1 MYFFSKSFRLFGY
14 SKVLLILKCTYLFQ
28 IRKNNEKI
36 KPFYVFL
43 VHHNLWFVFVF
54 FYSLCSRYN
63 HFKSDLVQFWYI
75 YSFWHF
81 FLTHF
86 KLIRYFQGFRSTII
100 IPMNFHSQHAVF
112 FFIRWSSFVPVT
124 ITTTTMAMTMT
135 KNRQKGIRKINFMYG
150 KLIWIFRYFIFRGAA
165 RDYVCVRDRIDLT
178 CTSNK
183 MYDGRNSKYILFFFQ
198 WFFFVVS

>member
-1 MYFFSKSFRLFGY
+1 MFSWFIIICDLCSF
-14 SKVLLILKCTYLFQ
+14 
-28 IRKNNEKI
+28 
-36 KPFYVFL
+36 
-43 VHHNLWFVFVF
+43 F

-75 YSFWHF
+75 F
-81 FLTHF
+81 FLALFFNALQANSLFSRFSFHNHYSNEFSFTA
-86 KLIRYFQGFRSTII
+86 RS
-100 IPMNFHSQHAVF
+100 F

-183 MYDGRNSKYILFFFQ
+183 MYDGRNSKYIYSFFQ
-198 WFFFVVS
+198 WFFLSFLKKTNLIYTHLIELIDQKNSTVYFP